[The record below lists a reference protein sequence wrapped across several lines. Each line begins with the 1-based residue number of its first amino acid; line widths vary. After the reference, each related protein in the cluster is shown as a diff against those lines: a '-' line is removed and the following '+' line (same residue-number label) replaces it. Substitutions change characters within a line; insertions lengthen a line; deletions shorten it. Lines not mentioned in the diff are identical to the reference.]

1 LSSSAVF
8 GRPSGPY
15 QIIAETNQMLPTE
28 SISGADS
35 DGPSGAPPVTSNI
48 VVNRPIGVPPGPSRI
63 GLPVPPTI
71 VASEE

>member
-1 LSSSAVF
+1 
-8 GRPSGPY
+8 
-15 QIIAETNQMLPTE
+15 MLPTE